1 MTIRIVSLNCWGGR
15 AYRPLMQFLRDV
27 DADIYCL
34 QEVYASPIDSD
45 IPEDLLYRGANQN
58 ERPCRPHLFW
68 EISEQLPGY
77 QAFFCPTSQGYLLD
91 GVMTEYHRVRYGI
104 ATFVRYDHAVIM
116 NQSSFVFGEYRA
128 HDWGKPPLP
137 RVGHAVRVQD
147 HTTDSAIVVAH
158 MHGLWQPGGKGD
170 TPDRVAQGD
179 RMNLLVSS
187 LCQGTGERIVVCGD
201 FNVLPDS
208 GMFGRFQKIGLRR
221 ELVREMGHTD
231 TRTALYQKPGRV
243 PWADYM
249 LVSDNAEVE
258 SFDVPAHPE
267 VSDHRPLILNLA

>member
-1 MTIRIVSLNCWGGR
+1 
-15 AYRPLMQFLRDV
+15 MQFLRDV

-34 QEVYASPIDSD
+34 QEMYASPIDSD
-45 IPEDLLYRGANQN
+45 IPEELLYRGANQN
-58 ERPCRPHLFW
+58 ERPCRPHLFR

-77 QAFFCPTSQGYLLD
+77 QAFFCPSAQGYLLD
-91 GVMTEYHRVRYGI
+91 GVTTEHHRVRYGI
-104 ATFVRYDHAVIM
+104 ATFVRYDHPVIM
-116 NQSSFVFGEYRA
+116 NRSTFVFGEYRA
-128 HDWGKPPLP
+128 REWGEPPLP
-137 RVGHAVRVQD
+137 RVGHAVRVHD
-147 HTTDSAIVVAH
+147 YTTDSAIVVAH
-158 MHGLWQPGGKGD
+158 MHGLWQSGGKGD

-179 RMNLLVSS
+179 GMNLLVSS
-187 LCQGTGERIVVCGD
+187 VYPCTGERIAVCGD

-208 GMFGRFQKIGLRR
+208 GIFDRFREVGLRR

-231 TRTALYQKPGRV
+231 TRTSLYQKPGRV

-267 VSDHRPLILNLA
+267 VSDHRPLILNLV